1 MCSSPSC
8 ATRPWSVL
16 IAAFLRFIDQSVSLH
31 VSLYSASYKMW
42 IGLKRR
48 LTIELR
54 KKELEVNKKKEKI
67 KQKKY
72 KREGKIT
79 TIETNENDV

>member
-1 MCSSPSC
+1 
-8 ATRPWSVL
+8 
-16 IAAFLRFIDQSVSLH
+16 
-31 VSLYSASYKMW
+31 MW